1 MEIQTNVSPEG
12 TKTSKKRTRTVRPYP
27 VHTLEEASII
37 ASTIQERTSG
47 LPFDRVQLAKALGTT
62 PTSSGFT
69 MKLSSS
75 VKYGLTRGGYN
86 DDRIEL
92 TTRGGSATAPQR
104 PGERRRALLEA
115 ALNPDLF
122 KRFYQ
127 MLDGK
132 RLPDDD
138 FAQTTLQRE
147 LGVHPSIAVECL
159 GIIKANGLHVGLLG
173 DVGGAL
179 YVSLEGAHM
188 PEEDEVD
195 GSQPIHDTAVAA
207 GPARP
212 PEAAD
217 TSPDGPRHA
226 GSIFIGHSGSPD
238 VVDFLKTVL
247 DEFDIPY
254 AVIESSY
261 DDERPVASE
270 ASRVMRECSAA
281 ILVFARSSWARV
293 SGGREVSSTDIMHY
307 QLGAASVLYG
317 DRVISLVESG
327 VETGGQEPGFN
338 SLEFDRERLGDTSL
352 ALLAELHSM
361 GVIEVRARVQAPDH
375 MDTG

>member
-1 MEIQTNVSPEG
+1 MEGQTNVTPDG
-12 TKTSKKRTRTVRPYP
+12 TKSSKKRTRMVRPYP
-27 VHTLEEASII
+27 VHTLEEASMI
-37 ASTIQERTSG
+37 ASTIQERNSG
-47 LPFDRVQLAKALGTT
+47 LPFDRVMLAKSLGTT
-62 PTSSGFT
+62 PASRGFT

-75 VKYGLTRGGYN
+75 AKYGLTRGGYN

-92 TTRGGSATAPQR
+92 TPRGGSAAAPQR
-104 PGERRRALLEA
+104 RGERRQALLEA
-115 ALNPDLF
+115 ALQPELF

-132 RLPDDD
+132 RVPEDD
-138 FAQTTLQRE
+138 FAQNTLQRE
-147 LGVHPSIAVECL
+147 LGIHASITGECL
-159 GIIKANGLHVGLLG
+159 GIIKANGLHVGILG
-173 DVGGAL
+173 DVGGTL
-179 YVSLEGAHM
+179 YVSLEGAHKAD
-188 PEEDEVD
+188 EDVID
-195 GSQPIHDTAVAA
+195 GSQPINDSGVAA

-212 PEAAD
+212 AEAPD
-217 TSPDGPRHA
+217 TSQDGPRHA

-254 AVIESSY
+254 AVIESNY
-261 DDERPVASE
+261 DDERPVAAE

-281 ILVFARSSWARV
+281 ILVFARSSWAQV
-293 SGGREVSSTDIMHY
+293 SGGREVSSTDIMRY

-352 ALLAELHSM
+352 ALLAELHRM
-361 GVIEVRARVQAPDH
+361 GVIEVRARVLAPDH
-375 MDTG
+375 THTG